1 MEHCSIDVP
10 NEATSLQ
17 EILRAIELPYD
28 SQEMPA
34 RITAGELPLDKL
46 PPEENPSHRQF
57 TEEMM
62 EMLSAFIGG
71 AALLTPAE
79 WNVFQYYIDKREI
92 SEIPSLAFIS
102 INTVRKHNK
111 SIYRK
116 LGVSTREELQ
126 LYLDLLRRSH
136 RLEELYHACHQKK

>member
-1 MEHCSIDVP
+1 M
-10 NEATSLQ
+10 
-17 EILRAIELPYD
+17 
-28 SQEMPA
+28 
-34 RITAGELPLDKL
+34 
-46 PPEENPSHRQF
+46 
-57 TEEMM
+57 
-62 EMLSAFIGG
+62 
-71 AALLTPAE
+71 TPAE

-116 LGVSTREELQ
+116 LGVSTREELL

-136 RLEELYHACHQKK
+136 RLEELYRACHQKK